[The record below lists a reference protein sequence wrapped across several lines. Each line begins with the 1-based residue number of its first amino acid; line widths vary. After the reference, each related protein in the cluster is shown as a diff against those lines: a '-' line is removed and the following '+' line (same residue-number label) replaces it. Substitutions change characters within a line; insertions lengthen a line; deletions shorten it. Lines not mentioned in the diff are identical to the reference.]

1 MGSIQTHD
9 GARNRVNQEKIME
22 TFANILFVSGLLMGI
37 GCCFLVA
44 AAIMA
49 MVLLDD

>member
-1 MGSIQTHD
+1 
-9 GARNRVNQEKIME
+9 ME
-22 TFANILFVSGLLMGI
+22 TFANIMFVSGLLIGF

-49 MVLLDD
+49 VVLLDD

>member
-1 MGSIQTHD
+1 MDI
-9 GARNRVNQEKIME
+9 
-22 TFANILFVSGLLMGI
+22 FANIMFVSGLLMGI

-44 AAIMA
+44 AAITA

>member
-1 MGSIQTHD
+1 MD
-9 GARNRVNQEKIME
+9 
-22 TFANILFVSGLLMGI
+22 TFANILFVSGLLIGV

-49 MVLLDD
+49 MVMLND

>member
-1 MGSIQTHD
+1 MDTI
-9 GARNRVNQEKIME
+9 
-22 TFANILFVSGLLMGI
+22 ANILFVSGILIGV